1 MIIVD
6 ILIIIFL
13 LFGFLIGYK
22 SGFMKQV
29 VSTVGFLVVVALAY
43 VTKNFVSTIFYT
55 YLPFFDFGGKVS
67 GVSSINILL
76 YEFLAFI
83 IMFSL
88 FMAIFRIIVKATSLF
103 EKALKATII
112 LGIPSKILGGIFGI
126 IENYVIAFIAIYF
139 LSIPTFGFTFVQ
151 ESNLGHRMLMGT
163 PILSNICHDTL
174 EAFEKIDDL
183 KDQYEADADK
193 TELDRQILKLLVEKE
208 VINQENVD
216 RLVAQGKIPK
226 KVVE

>member
-6 ILIIIFL
+6 IFIVVFL
-13 LFGFLIGYK
+13 LFGFLIGFK

-29 VSTVGFLVVVALAY
+29 VSTVGFLIVVALAY
-43 VTKNFVSTIFYT
+43 VTKNFLSTIFYT

-76 YEFLAFI
+76 YEFLAFV

-103 EKALKATII
+103 EKALNATII
-112 LGIPSKILGGIFGI
+112 LGIPSKILGGLFGI
-126 IENYVIAFIAIYF
+126 IQNYVIAFIAIYF
-139 LSIPTFGFTFVQ
+139 LSIPTFGFTFIQ
-151 ESNLGHRMLMGT
+151 NSSLGHRMLMST
-163 PILSNICHDTL
+163 PILSNICRDTL
-174 EAFEKIDDL
+174 DAFEEIDSL
-183 KDQYEADADK
+183 KNQYEKDTDK

-208 VINQENVD
+208 VIKQENVD
-216 RLVAQGKIPK
+216 RLVTQGKIPK